1 MPRDDDFSV
10 ELRVGRLV
18 EARVLRLG
26 TREDADA
33 YGLAVAAC
41 AQRVSGRP
49 VLLAD
54 HRAVRIYPQRAADR
68 LVELFRP
75 NNTRYARIAVVVS
88 PLNATLRMQLERLVR
103 EASSDHRRVCTDAD
117 AALAHLS
124 TSLERSELDRARA
137 FLAELSAHAR

>member
-1 MPRDDDFSV
+1 MRCEFSV
-10 ELRVGRLV
+10 DVRVGRLV
-18 EARVLRLG
+18 EARVTSLF

-33 YGLAVAAC
+33 YGLAVATA
-41 AQRVSGRP
+41 AMRASGAP

-54 HRAVRIYPQRAADR
+54 HRAVRIYPQPAADR

-103 EASSDHRRVCTDAD
+103 EARSDHRRVCTEAD
-117 AALAHLS
+117 AALEHLAS
-124 TSLERSELDRARA
+124 SLDPRELERARA
-137 FLAELSAHAR
+137 FLAELVT